1 MFEIL
6 AIMLKGFATS
16 AGLIV
21 AIGAQNAFVLSQGVK
36 NNFHIP
42 IAITCIFLDV
52 LLICVGVAGMGLL
65 ITQSQTVATV
75 ITVFGA
81 VFLTGYGA
89 RALLSAIRP
98 RGLNMAGQRFITRKT
113 AVLATLA
120 LSLLNPHVYLDTVVL
135 IGSVGAQYGSV
146 DKWWFALGAATA
158 SVAWFNLLCWGAR
171 RLAPYFSNPKAWQAM
186 DVVVCLM
193 MWAIAIPLWRSV
205 F

>member
-16 AGLIV
+16 AGLIM

-52 LLICVGVAGMGLL
+52 LLIFVGVAGMGML
-65 ITQSQTVATV
+65 ITQSQTLATA

-81 VFLTGYGA
+81 LFLTGYGA
-89 RALLSAIRP
+89 RALLSALRP
-98 RGLNMAGQRFITRKT
+98 RGLNMAGKLFISRKT

-135 IGSVGAQYGSV
+135 IGSVGAQYGGI

-171 RLAPYFSNPKAWQAM
+171 RLAPLFSKPKSWQVM
-186 DVVVCLM
+186 DLGVCVM
-193 MWAIAIPLWRSV
+193 MWTIALSLWRSL